1 MSARADADA
10 EIRSV
15 LARIAQLAD
24 TAEDLDDYLALFTED
39 AVWGMPAN
47 PAVGLPANQKHGRAE
62 IRVGVEERRGSGIQG
77 PGTSTR
83 HILTTIAVDVES
95 DTRATARSYYLFV
108 DATTT
113 TPTIK
118 TIGQYDDVLLRGERG
133 WQLARR
139 DITIG

>member
-24 TAEDLDDYLALFTED
+24 TTEDLDDYLALFTED

-47 PAVGLPANQKHGRAE
+47 PAVDLPANQKHGRAE
-62 IRVGVEERRGSGIQG
+62 IRAGVEERRSSGIQG
-77 PGTSTR
+77 PGTNTR

-95 DTRATARSYYLFV
+95 DTRATAALVLPVRGL
-108 DATTT
+108 DHDH
-113 TPTIK
+113 P
-118 TIGQYDDVLLRGERG
+118 DDQDHRAV
-133 WQLARR
+133 RR
-139 DITIG
+139 RLGPW